1 MSTFIATF
9 VVFAVLMAGMAV
21 GLAFGGRRLRGSCG
35 GVGRGEDCSCSVSER
50 RACQRKVAAEGIVPD
65 DGRHHL
71 AVVDEELR

>member
-9 VVFAVLMAGMAV
+9 VVLALLMACMSIGV
-21 GLAFGGRRLRGSCG
+21 LLGGRRLRGSCG
-35 GVGRGEDCSCSVSER
+35 GVASRDCSCSVSER

-71 AVVDEELR
+71 AVVDEDLR

>member
-9 VVFAVLMAGMAV
+9 VVLALLMACMSIGV
-21 GLAFGGRRLRGSCG
+21 LLGGRRLRGSCG
-35 GVGRGEDCSCSVSER
+35 GVANRDCSCSVSER

-71 AVVDEELR
+71 AVVDEDLR

>member
-9 VVFAVLMAGMAV
+9 VVLAILMAGMAV

-35 GVGRGEDCSCSVSER
+35 GVANADCSCSVSER
-50 RACQRKVAAEGIVPD
+50 RVCERKAAAEGIVPD

-71 AVVDEELR
+71 NVVDDDVR